1 MNSISNSGLINLGLN
16 PSLNPS
22 LNSLNPG
29 LSYGINPKAPSRIKI
44 VGLARSRPYTL
55 APYMGGKSF
64 HEDKGTF
71 PPGKKGH
78 TKNKHRTPPELILHK
93 NEIIVHLDTIDTTL
107 VKEYAKTIFNNYTI
121 KEKNGK
127 VYSCTSISEKEGE
140 TITIYKYHNTGLVKI
155 HMYTHK
161 TDRLIK
167 YRKLLEALGVT
178 AEQVYRS
185 YFEVYIRYHEIYETR
200 VDITQEA
207 LLYQYGKRRKTESH
221 MHREKKILYM
231 DRVVEIEYMGY
242 KCTIKTYRARNYSKL
257 REKDPEY
264 HPKLELSCEKKNTPL
279 SEISIETITKLS
291 TLLHTYITTLGLKPI
306 YSEYDK
312 QQEKI
317 KVYGIDH
324 DFAKKLKGV
333 KKRIKAIH
341 LLEQD
346 YHDIRLAIA
355 KLLVDYK
362 MKQKDIARLLQ
373 YYSYRHIKR
382 IVRELIDM
390 GIIKRVG
397 RGKYEWANRKAELPK
412 TKLTRH
418 THVRSIQELADKIRE
433 IKTQHKLISV
443 EYNGNIV
450 INYETE
456 HERVRLI
463 TNVISNSNYTE
474 IIDPITR
481 KRRIINTPRHKLTQL
496 LNS

>member
-1 MNSISNSGLINLGLN
+1 MNSIDNSGLINLGFN
-16 PSLNPS
+16 PSV
-22 LNSLNPG
+22 NSQSPD
-29 LSYGINPKAPSRIKI
+29 GINPALSRINN
-44 VGLARSRPYTL
+44 VRLSGNDPYTL

-64 HEDKGTF
+64 HRDQGTF
-71 PPGKKGH
+71 PPRKKGH
-78 TKNKHRTPPELILHK
+78 TKNKHRSPPELILHR
-93 NEIIVHLDTIDTTL
+93 NEIIAHLDTIDTTL

-121 KEKNGK
+121 KEKNDGSI
-127 VYSCTSISEKEGE
+127 YSCISISEKEGE

-161 TDRLIK
+161 KDRLIK

-178 AEQVYRS
+178 PEQAYRTH
-185 YFEVYIRYHEIYETR
+185 YEVYARYPEIYETR

-207 LLYQYGKRRKTESH
+207 LLYQYGKIRKTESH
-221 MHREKKILYM
+221 MHRGKKILYM

-242 KCTIKTYRARNYSKL
+242 ICTIKTYRARNYSKL